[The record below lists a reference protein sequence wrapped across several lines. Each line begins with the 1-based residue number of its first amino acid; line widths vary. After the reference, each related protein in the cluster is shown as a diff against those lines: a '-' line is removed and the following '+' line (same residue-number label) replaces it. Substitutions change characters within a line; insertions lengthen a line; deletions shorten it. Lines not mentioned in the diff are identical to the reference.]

1 VKPVVIVGAGAVG
14 VVYGA
19 CLAASGAEVRYLVR
33 RPPHDSALALT
44 RIGLLGGRKT
54 ERVSLDWTTELRSL
68 PRDASSVWVTVP
80 ATSLDERLLRS
91 LADHFE
97 SASLV
102 VLSPGHFVRDLV
114 LSVVP
119 ERAVFGVIGMLS
131 YVAPLEGSA
140 DPRERAT
147 PAGYAYLPS
156 VTKLSAT
163 QPRRALALRDLLRR
177 GGLETE
183 VVADATGE
191 LTLGSAVLMPNVGC
205 LDLVDYSFAR
215 FRAELT
221 ELAAAATQE
230 SLAVA
235 CALTGRPPPL
245 GSELLQPWALALGT
259 RLASGFAP
267 LDLEGFLRVH
277 FTKVR
282 AQTGLLLRATLDEA
296 LRRGLP
302 HAASTE
308 LCERFEPEAAA

>member
-1 VKPVVIVGAGAVG
+1 MDPVVIVGAGAVG

-19 CLAASGAEVRYLVR
+19 CLAEAGAEVTYLVR
-33 RPPHDSALALT
+33 RAPRSPALDLT
-44 RIGLLGGRKT
+44 RVELLGRRKT
-54 ERVSLDWTTELRSL
+54 TRVTLPWTTELRSL
-68 PRDASSVWVTVP
+68 PRRASSVWICLPT
-80 ATSLDERLLRS
+80 TSLDERLLRS

-114 LSVVP
+114 LSVAP
-119 ERAVFGVIGMLS
+119 DRAVFGVIGMLS
-131 YVAPLEGSA
+131 YVAPLEGSD

-156 VTKLSAT
+156 VTKLSAART
-163 QPRRALALRDLLRR
+163 SRALELRDLVRR
-177 GGLETE
+177 GGLAAE
-183 VVADATGE
+183 VVDDATDE

-215 FRAELT
+215 FRGELT
-221 ELAAAATQE
+221 DLAAAATQE

-259 RLASGFAP
+259 RLASRFAP

-296 LRRGLP
+296 TRRGLP

-308 LCERFEPEAAA
+308 LCERFERGAEA

>member
-1 VKPVVIVGAGAVG
+1 MEPVVIVGAGAVG

-19 CLAASGAEVRYLVR
+19 CLAAAGADVITLVR
-33 RPPHDSALALT
+33 RGPRDPEIALT
-44 RIGLLGGRKT
+44 RIGLWGRRAT
-54 ERVSLDWTTELRSL
+54 TRVSLAWTTAIDSL
-68 PRDASSVWVTVP
+68 PRHASSVWICLPT
-80 ATSLDERLLRS
+80 TSLDERLLRS
-91 LADHFE
+91 LADHFA

-156 VTKLSAT
+156 VTKLSAART
-163 QPRRALALRDLLRR
+163 SRALELRDLLRR
-177 GGLETE
+177 GGLEAE
-183 VVADATGE
+183 VVDDATDD

-245 GSELLQPWALALGT
+245 GSQLLQPWALALGT
-259 RLASGFAP
+259 LVASRFAP
-267 LDLEGFLRVH
+267 VDLEGFLRVH

-296 LRRGLP
+296 TRRGLP

-308 LCERFEPEAAA
+308 LCERFEGQATA